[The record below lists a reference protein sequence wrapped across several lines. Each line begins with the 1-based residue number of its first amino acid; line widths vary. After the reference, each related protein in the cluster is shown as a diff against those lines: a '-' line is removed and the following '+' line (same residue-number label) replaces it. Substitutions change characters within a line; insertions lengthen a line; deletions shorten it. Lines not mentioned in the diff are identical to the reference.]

1 VTKRPRSFAASRG
14 YTVMEVMMSLAI
26 LGVGASGVMAIQKAT
41 LLANTSA
48 KNLATANFIAETWME
63 RLRTDALQWNDPAG
77 VPDLGTDTAWLKYA
91 TTSAV
96 WVIPPTQAAPL
107 AGSGQADVTGAD
119 MFLTDP
125 GPIIA
130 VPAFCTQLR
139 LTSFDPNVLPTYRK
153 LIRAEVRVIWARS
166 GYPLDCT
173 TLNPADATLRND
185 YGAVY
190 LTSAVQQS
198 TAP

>member
-1 VTKRPRSFAASRG
+1 VTKRPRSFAAARG
-14 YTVMEVMMSLAI
+14 YTVMEVMMSMAI
-26 LGVGASGVMAIQKAT
+26 LGVGASGVMAVQKAT

-63 RLRTDALQWNDPAG
+63 RLRVDALQWNDPAG
-77 VPDLGTDTAWLKYA
+77 VPDLASDTAWLKVA
-91 TTSAV
+91 TTSPL
-96 WVIPPTQAAPL
+96 WVIPPTIAAPQSG
-107 AGSGQADVTGAD
+107 GSDADVTGAD
-119 MFLTDP
+119 TFLTDP
-125 GPIIA
+125 TPLA
-130 VPAFCTQLR
+130 ASAFCTQLR
-139 LTSFDPNVLPTYRK
+139 LTSFDPTTLPTYRK
-153 LIRAEVRVIWARS
+153 LIRVEVRVLWARS
-166 GYPLDCT
+166 GRPLDCT